1 MQTGEQPYVPLE
13 PKECGLLIVDP
24 LSSLLAHLEADVR
37 DQLAARM
44 QIVLDLCDKL
54 SIPVVVSV
62 VGEEQELFPSY
73 LSMRDSVTI
82 LPRSC
87 INPYDDPA
95 LYEMLLGKLRPPF
108 LIMIGY
114 WAEMSLATTVFAA
127 YRNGHEVFVPL
138 DLCPGLEAPAL
149 KPKYDLMIRYGVDL
163 MTWRQLIV
171 EWARHSRGILDDGLL
186 QTLLEDTPNADT
198 MLAHLR
204 TDG

>member
-1 MQTGEQPYVPLE
+1 MHTGEPPYVLLE

-24 LSSLLAHLEADVR
+24 LEALVSHLDAEVR

-44 QIVLDLCDKL
+44 QTVLGLCNKL

-62 VGEEQELFPSY
+62 VGEGQSLFPNC
-73 LSMRDSVTI
+73 LNKQDGVTI

-87 INPYDDPA
+87 INPYDNPA
-95 LYEMLLGKLRPPF
+95 LYEMLLGKLKPPF

-114 WAEMSLATTVFAA
+114 WAEMSLTTTVFAA
-127 YRNGHEVFVPL
+127 YRNGHEVFVPI
-138 DLCPGLEAPAL
+138 DLCPDLETLAL

-171 EWARHSRGILDDGLL
+171 EWARHSRYIDASIYCLCPGL
-186 QTLLEDTPNADT
+186 QCSF
-198 MLAHLR
+198 
-204 TDG
+204 